1 MAKVMVGKTSDIGEG
16 KMTHLTVG
24 GKEILIAN
32 VGGQYYAT
40 GNTCSHAGAELH
52 EGELNGK
59 ELICPW
65 HGAKWDVTTGNAWF
79 LSAGAWWGASAGIL
93 IANGRHVLPFNE
105 RYAWGAGGG
114 LIARA
119 RSVWM
124 SAALSAR
131 E

>member
-1 MAKVMVGKTSDIGEG
+1 MAKVMVGKPSDIAEG
-16 KMTHLTVG
+16 KMAHLTVG

-65 HGAKWDVTTGNAWF
+65 HRAKWDVTTGNLIWF
-79 LSAGAWWGASAGIL
+79 PQKLREL
-93 IANGRHVLPFNE
+93 GRYKVTIENDTMYVEL
-105 RYAWGAGGG
+105 
-114 LIARA
+114 
-119 RSVWM
+119 
-124 SAALSAR
+124 
-131 E
+131 

>member
-16 KMTHLTVG
+16 KMAHLTVG
-24 GKEILIAN
+24 GREILIAN

-65 HGAKWDVTTGNAWF
+65 HGAKWDVTTGNQIWF
-79 LSAGAWWGASAGIL
+79 PQKLKEIGNYKVTIE
-93 IANGRHVLPFNE
+93 NGTMYVEL
-105 RYAWGAGGG
+105 
-114 LIARA
+114 
-119 RSVWM
+119 
-124 SAALSAR
+124 
-131 E
+131 